1 MAETLGQIWEV
12 GRLTSGPSL
21 AMWTRRGDSVHD
33 GELGEVLD
41 GRKGSRGADL
51 HGDDSD
57 NRFGAQR
64 GLTPASLVQKKARV
78 S

>member
-1 MAETLGQIWEV
+1 MG
-12 GRLTSGPSL
+12 
-21 AMWTRRGDSVHD
+21 MRRGNAVHD
-33 GELGEVLD
+33 GELREVLD

-51 HGDDSD
+51 RGGDGD

-64 GLTPASLVQKKARV
+64 GLTLAFLGQNKAGV